1 MAKENKNTSQKV
13 LTIVGIIICALLAPI
28 LIVNV
33 TLIAKSYIN
42 KEEVPNFAG
51 YMPLIVYTDSMYP
64 EIEKGDLI
72 ICQTIDASEIKV
84 DDVISFFDPA
94 GNGTSVLTH
103 RVIEIKN
110 EDGKLS
116 FITKGDF
123 NNVEDKDPAP
133 AENLVGIYRSRIP
146 AAGNVALFMQS
157 TTGLVVCVVLPIVL
171 LVGYDIIRRRIY
183 EKGKQSDTDA
193 LLAELQ
199 ALKAEK
205 AAKEQQA
212 AEQKTEVSEDTT
224 EN

>member
-1 MAKENKNTSQKV
+1 MAKENKSTSQKV
-13 LTIVGIIICALLAPI
+13 LTIVGIVICVLLAPI

-84 DDVISFFDPA
+84 GDVISFFDPA

-116 FITKGDF
+116 FITRGDF

-133 AENLVGIYRSRIP
+133 AENLVGIYRSKIP

-212 AEQKTEVSEDTT
+212 AEQKAEVSEDTT

>member
-1 MAKENKNTSQKV
+1 MAKENKSTSQKV
-13 LTIVGIIICALLAPI
+13 LTIVGIVICVLLAPI

-84 DDVISFFDPA
+84 GDVISFFDPA

-103 RVIEIKN
+103 RVMKIKN

-116 FITKGDF
+116 FITQGDF

-212 AEQKTEVSEDTT
+212 AEQKVEVSEDTT